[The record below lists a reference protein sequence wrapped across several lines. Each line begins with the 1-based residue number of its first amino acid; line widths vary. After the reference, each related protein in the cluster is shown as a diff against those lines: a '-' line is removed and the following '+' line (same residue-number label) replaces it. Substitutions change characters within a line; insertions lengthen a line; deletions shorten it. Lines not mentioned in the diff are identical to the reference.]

1 MPTDEGRT
9 GGARGFW
16 GAGTRAAGLGVLT
29 LVLGA
34 CSSGPG
40 TGRLVVSVREG
51 SERPVADALVVC
63 DSLARDHPFSIATIL
78 GSTGAQTRTARTGV
92 DGTARLEFVRER
104 SVRLTVVAPGRGPG
118 VLFLGEPGE
127 SQVWDWRRL
136 EGPSASAD
144 AGGASEGI
152 WVRVEGA
159 P

>member
-1 MPTDEGRT
+1 
-9 GGARGFW
+9 
-16 GAGTRAAGLGVLT
+16 LGVLT

-118 VLFLGEPGE
+118 VLFLGEPGA